1 MEKSDKL
8 KKIYQDIIKDPLNKD
23 LILKGFLPV
32 YQADSGAKILIIGQ
46 APGIKAQES
55 GILFKDKS
63 GNELRKWL
71 NVTDLEFY
79 NKENF
84 AILPMDFFYP
94 GKGKTGDLPP
104 RVDFAEKWHKEI
116 LKELKE
122 IKLTI
127 LIGTYANKLYLKDK
141 MEKNLTLTIKN
152 YNNYLPKYFP
162 VVHPSPLNFRW
173 HLKNPWFKLEVVN
186 VLQNLVQEIIKG

>member
-1 MEKSDKL
+1 VENNDKL
-8 KKIYQDIIKDPLNKD
+8 TKIYQDIIKDPLNKD

-32 YQADSGAKILIIGQ
+32 YQAHSSAKILIIGQ
-46 APGIKAQES
+46 APGLIAQNS

-63 GNELRKWL
+63 GIELRKWL
-71 NVTDLEFY
+71 NVTELEFY

-94 GKGKTGDLPP
+94 GKAKTGDLPP
-104 RVDFAEKWHKEI
+104 RINFAEKWHKQI

-127 LIGTYANKLYLKDK
+127 LIGNYANKFYLKDK
-141 MEKNLTLTIKN
+141 MEKNLTLTVKN

-162 VVHPSPLNFRW
+162 IVHPSPLNFRW
-173 HLKNPWFKLEVVN
+173 HMKNPWFKLEVID
-186 VLQNLVQEIIKG
+186 VLGNLVKNILKS

>member
-1 MEKSDKL
+1 MENNDKL
-8 KKIYQDIIKDPLNKD
+8 TKIYQDIIKDPLNKD

-32 YQADSGAKILIIGQ
+32 YQAHSSAKILIIGQ
-46 APGIKAQES
+46 APGLIAQNS

-63 GNELRKWL
+63 GIELRKWL
-71 NVTDLEFY
+71 NVTELEFY

-94 GKGKTGDLPP
+94 GKAKTGDLPP
-104 RVDFAEKWHKEI
+104 RINFAEKWHKQI

-127 LIGTYANKLYLKDK
+127 LIGNYANKFYLKDK
-141 MEKNLTLTIKN
+141 MEKNLTLTVKN

-162 VVHPSPLNFRW
+162 IVHPSPLNFRW
-173 HLKNPWFKLEVVN
+173 HMKNPWFKLEVID
-186 VLQNLVQEIIKG
+186 VLGNLVKNILKS